1 MAENGY
7 IREVAHRLFAV
18 ELKESNMQVKEGQ
31 DQFSP
36 QYLIT
41 PTGAKC
47 NRVFVVGVLTEKE
60 DVGTDSEFW
69 RGRVV
74 DPTGAFFV
82 TAGQYQPEAAQILSR
97 TTPPEFVAVIG
108 KPTAYTTK
116 EGNVLTSIRAES
128 MHIVDAAT
136 RDRWVVD
143 TAMLTLKRLEKLAG
157 SEPDAVKA
165 REHYNTKVESY
176 KQLVNKALLSLK
188 DDAGASTPAPSS
200 SVSPAAHAPAVKAP
214 DAAPSDKPMSNEDIK
229 SFVEQ
234 QIITQNKKGEGVK
247 YTALGNPC
255 KGAGITLIQMEAAIK
270 ELMGEGRVYEPK
282 NGVLKPAGA

>member
-7 IREVAHRLFAV
+7 VREVAHRIFAV
-18 ELKESNMQVKEGQ
+18 ELKESNLQVKEGQ

-47 NRVFVVGVLTEKE
+47 NRVFIVGTLTEKE
-60 DVGTDSEFW
+60 DIGTDSEFW
-69 RGRVV
+69 RGRIV

-82 TAGQYQPEAAQILSR
+82 TAGQYQPEAAQMLAK
-97 TTPPEFVAVIG
+97 TAPPEFVAVIG
-108 KPTAYTTK
+108 KPTTFTTK

-128 MHIVDAAT
+128 MHIVDGAT
-136 RDRWVVD
+136 RDKWIVE

-157 SEPDAVKA
+157 SEPDALKA

-176 KQLVNKALLSLK
+176 KELVNKAVLSLK
-188 DDAGASTPAPSS
+188 DDAGASAPSS
-200 SVSPAAHAPAVKAP
+200 SIPPAVQAPAAKAP
-214 DAAPSDKPMSNEDIK
+214 DAAAPSDKAKPDEEMKN
-229 SFVEQ
+229 FVEQ
-234 QIITQNKKGEGVK
+234 QIIALNKGEGVK

-255 KGAGITLIQMEAAIK
+255 KGAGITLIQMETAIK
-270 ELMGEGRVYEPK
+270 GLMNEGRVYEPK
-282 NGVLKPAGA
+282 PGVLIPAGA